1 MSCPTNATRGAECV
15 NDLAGQSI
23 EVALVG
29 MLVFA
34 VCIMLSMWLLLWLAL
49 LEARL

>member
-1 MSCPTNATRGAECV
+1 MSCPANATEGAACV
-15 NDLAGQSI
+15 NDLATQSI

-34 VCIMLSMWLLLWLAL
+34 VCIMLSMWLLLWIAL
-49 LEARL
+49 VNARL